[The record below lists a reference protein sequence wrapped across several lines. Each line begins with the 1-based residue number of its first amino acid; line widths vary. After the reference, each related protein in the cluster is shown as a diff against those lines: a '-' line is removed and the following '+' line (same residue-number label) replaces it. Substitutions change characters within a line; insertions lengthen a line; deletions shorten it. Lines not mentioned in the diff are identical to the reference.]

1 MTDTLGLEGTDV
13 REGLRAAFLIDARQC
28 LAVLRGALAEP
39 APRPGR
45 RWRLL
50 AAAQRLRGTATLV
63 ELAGVARL
71 AGLVEATLEGAPD
84 DDATD
89 AGGRLAGLV
98 AGLGRTLDT
107 VAGSGV
113 EDPAEVERLEAA
125 LPPAATPR
133 RRPRAAASAAL
144 PTDVPPYFA
153 AEAHERLDEMTPAI
167 EALAVADGP
176 GEPVDRLLRAA
187 HTLKGAAYTV
197 GAAAP
202 GDLLHA
208 LETVLVAVRE
218 GRLRPT
224 PALADAALAVVDA
237 VRVLVDLRPS
247 GEREAALG
255 RARALLAAQ
264 LPAQLPGE
272 SVPASRPAAPAPG
285 APDGGAGRA
294 EPRPDAVRVAVARL
308 DAMLDLVGQVLAA
321 RGRLD
326 ARLAQV
332 ERVRDVMTRTRAAL
346 LREDD
351 DPGAL
356 GRRVGEIA
364 ADLGE
369 RDGQVQRLMQGARDD
384 AALLQ
389 RLGDRLRGEVV
400 QARLVPVARLFARV
414 AREVRET
421 ARAADRT
428 VTVEVSGETVELD
441 SAVLERLA
449 DPLLHLARNA
459 VTHGI
464 EPEGVR
470 RRRGKP
476 ARGTVRLSAEPR
488 GRTIRVR
495 VGDDGAGIDPGRVR
509 AAAVRAGLLTA
520 EAAERLSDPEAL
532 ELIYRPGFSTA
543 TQVTTTAGRG
553 VGMDVVQAGVTRLGG
568 SIAVETAPGA
578 GTTFTIELPPAVL
591 VAEALM
597 VRVGAETLAIPL
609 HAVRQVLMARA
620 DWFRPA
626 ERGETLALYR
636 ETVDVV
642 RLERALGL
650 PPAAGADPARP
661 DAVPV
666 IVVHGPG
673 RPAALVVDELLE
685 KEAIVVKP
693 LGPFLEGLGPFA
705 GGTVGADGRVVLVL
719 DPGRLLQPAGG
730 ASTRILPAAAAPA
743 SDPSDDLPVADA
755 PAVGASVA
763 DPPAPA
769 PAAGR
774 PAGRR
779 ILLADDSISVRTHV
793 GRLLE
798 RAGFEV
804 GLATDGVEALA
815 ALEASPADLVIT
827 DLEMPRMNGFELI
840 QALRRQPAWQTLP
853 VVVLTTRAGSQYL
866 ELARW
871 LGADHYVS
879 KPVDED
885 AFVAL
890 IASLVPAAPA

>member
-1 MTDTLGLEGTDV
+1 VTDTLGLEGADV
-13 REGLRAAFLIDARQC
+13 LEGLRAAFLIDARQC
-28 LAVLRGALAEP
+28 LAVLQGALAEHT
-39 APRPGR
+39 PRPGR
-45 RWRLL
+45 RRRLVT
-50 AAAQRLRGTATLV
+50 AAQRLRGTATLV

-71 AGLVEATLEGAPD
+71 AELVEEALEGASD
-84 DDATD
+84 DDAADTD
-89 AGGRLAGLV
+89 DRLAVLVTGLDR
-98 AGLGRTLDT
+98 ALAT
-107 VAGSGV
+107 VAGSGQD
-113 EDPAEVERLEAA
+113 DPAEIERLVAA
-125 LPPAATPR
+125 LPPPAAPRRGAAT
-133 RRPRAAASAAL
+133 RPLVAS
-144 PTDVPPYFA
+144 PEVPPYFA

-176 GEPVDRLLRAA
+176 GEPVDQLLRAT
-187 HTLKGAAYTV
+187 HSLKGAAYTV
-197 GAAAP
+197 GAAAS
-202 GDLLHA
+202 GDLLHG
-208 LETVLVAVRE
+208 LETVLVAVRSR
-218 GRLRPT
+218 RLRPT

-237 VRVLVDLRPS
+237 VRVLVDRRPA
-247 GEREAALG
+247 GEQEAALG
-255 RARALLAAQ
+255 RARALVTAH
-264 LPAQLPGE
+264 LPAG
-272 SVPASRPAAPAPG
+272 AAPAAPPAP
-285 APDGGAGRA
+285 APAAAEPGPGRA
-294 EPRPDAVRVAVARL
+294 EPRPDAVRVPVARL
-308 DAMLDLVGQVLAA
+308 DAMLDLVGQLLAA

-332 ERVRDVMTRTRAAL
+332 ERVREVMARSRAGL

-351 DPGAL
+351 GTGAL

-384 AALLQ
+384 AALLH

-421 ARAADRT
+421 ARAADRA
-428 VTVEVSGETVELD
+428 VTVEVTGEAVELD

-464 EPEGVR
+464 EPEAVR

-476 ARGTVRLSAEPR
+476 ARGTVRLMAEPR

-509 AAAVRAGLLTA
+509 AAAVRSGLLTV
-520 EAAERLSDPEAL
+520 EAADRLADAEAL

-543 TQVTTTAGRG
+543 TRVTTTAGRG
-553 VGMDVVQAGVTRLGG
+553 VGMDVVRAGVTRLGG
-568 SIAVETAPGA
+568 SIEVETAPGA

-597 VRVGAETLAIPL
+597 VRVGPETLAIPL

-620 DWFRPA
+620 EWFGRG

-636 ETVDVV
+636 ETADVV
-642 RLERALGL
+642 RLERALGVR
-650 PPAAGADPARP
+650 PAAGAAAADPAGL

-666 IVVHGPG
+666 VVVHGPGEPGGPG
-673 RPAALVVDELLE
+673 RPAALVVDEILE

-705 GGTVGADGRVVLVL
+705 GGTVAADGRVVLVL

-730 ASTRILPAAAAPA
+730 ASTRILPGAPAEPAEATPTVDAAPA
-743 SDPSDDLPVADA
+743 DDA
-755 PAVGASVA
+755 P
-763 DPPAPA
+763 PPAPA
-769 PAAGR
+769 AAAGR
-774 PAGRR
+774 PTGRR
-779 ILLADDSISVRTHV
+779 VLLADDSISVRTHV

-815 ALEASPADLVIT
+815 ALETSAADVVIT

-840 QALRRQPAWQTLP
+840 QALRRQPAWHALP
-853 VVVLTTRAGSQYL
+853 VVVLTTRAGSEYL

-879 KPVDED
+879 KPVDEG

-890 IASLVPAAPA
+890 IASLVPAPPA